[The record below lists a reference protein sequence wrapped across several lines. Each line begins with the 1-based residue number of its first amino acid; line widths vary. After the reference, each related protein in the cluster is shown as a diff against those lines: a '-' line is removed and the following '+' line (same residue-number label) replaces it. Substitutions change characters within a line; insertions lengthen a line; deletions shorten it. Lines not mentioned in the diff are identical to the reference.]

1 VIDLSSSLDEEDFF
15 AHTSR
20 DAEFTRQLFGDLS
33 RDLLGPP
40 NDGKVIILNDSN
52 EEEEAHEETAA
63 DAVAAPSVVVSLRL

>member
-20 DAEFTRQLFGDLS
+20 DVEFTRRLIGDLS

-40 NDGKVIILNDSN
+40 SDGKVIILNDSN

-63 DAVAAPSVVVSLRL
+63 NVVAAPSVVVSLRL